1 MNRRNKLI
9 RKKELPLTFRTA
21 EMERGDGRF
30 VEGKNFCLFFEE
42 RRRCCMDHPI
52 ANLRK
57 ALHSSNGEFAWL
69 LFLFLMEFQMKTINH

>member
-1 MNRRNKLI
+1 MNRRNKFI

-42 RRRCCMDHPI
+42 RRRCCVGHRAVVPRT
-52 ANLRK
+52 LVFPPPVW
-57 ALHSSNGEFAWL
+57 GGFAAGVGRRL
-69 LFLFLMEFQMKTINH
+69 KGKL